1 MDAFIIATKK
11 NLARKKKR
19 RKKLKI
25 WLRFIKMKQIQQQI
39 NIVHLFLFSV
49 MCRIIPDSRRYWIT
63 HYQQNWFESIWQNRY
78 EDIVRELWKNEFHIS
93 AETFQILVDKVSL
106 RMQKQ
111 DTRYRNVGAFHVGA

>member
-1 MDAFIIATKK
+1 M
-11 NLARKKKR
+11 
-19 RKKLKI
+19 
-25 WLRFIKMKQIQQQI
+25 QS
-39 NIVHLFLFSV
+39 FLFYV

-111 DTRYRNVGAFHVGA
+111 DTRYRNAIVVHKELQ